1 MFVSG
6 EDGETAADETE
17 FGCAQGDSTISE
29 SETARGGVAGLE
41 GETGGVMGE
50 GEGEEGEVEDEPR
63 MILLLFSWHS
73 GSLSAAGGHGGVV
86 VHGI

>member
-1 MFVSG
+1 MSCMSVSR

-29 SETARGGVAGLE
+29 SETARGGVAELE

-50 GEGEEGEVEDEPR
+50 GEGEEGEVEDEVRDERWAAQVFFP
-63 MILLLFSWHS
+63 LPAAFS
-73 GSLSAAGGHGGVV
+73 
-86 VHGI
+86 